1 MAFGI
6 LLIVAGTALPPSE
19 ARAQKSAPGA
29 MYFCPNKTPDQQ
41 LSARPAPGC
50 VPLVDKKEEAEREAR
65 KEEARRK
72 GRDIPH
78 SPSIKIENLERE
90 ISSFLA
96 DYRTFLGCCLSAP
109 DALESADSLEDRAA
123 NLLKNIQGKGLA
135 NMQTSQRGMTLS
147 QLLPPVAQA
156 KADLQRLS
164 KKLRVLG
171 EGKDRLG
178 ELDYESAGR
187 ERRRIQE
194 EEDALSKEFRA
205 TVPPDAARTGT
216 GIGNTTV
223 PNRYGESAGDTIL
236 RPSTGSDIAGEQ
248 EQSLRPRAGMDTQSS
263 TLTPRHGSENQDT
276 TLPSSTG
283 FEAGG
288 AQGPTG
294 SSNTPTRA
302 GPNIGDSN
310 LNQSR

>member
-1 MAFGI
+1 MLFR
-6 LLIVAGTALPPSE
+6 SE
-19 ARAQKSAPGA
+19 GRNQASLRASEPVTVQVEG
-29 MYFCPNKTPDQQ
+29 QE
-41 LSARPAPGC
+41 PAPFKQDPLNLGT
-50 VPLVDKKEEAEREAR
+50 VPPGER
-65 KEEARRK
+65 
-72 GRDIPH
+72 
-78 SPSIKIENLERE
+78 
-90 ISSFLA
+90 
-96 DYRTFLGCCLSAP
+96 
-109 DALESADSLEDRAA
+109 
-123 NLLKNIQGKGLA
+123 
-135 NMQTSQRGMTLS
+135 
-147 QLLPPVAQA
+147 
-156 KADLQRLS
+156 
-164 KKLRVLG
+164 RVLLG